1 MSGLLSR
8 ADLRAKGI
16 TYHRQSIWRLVRAR
30 RFPPPIKLGSQ
41 TLAWWESEINAWL
54 QDRTAERDATYRVAQ
69 TAPAPANIK
78 IRRQRLGRALVPK
91 PAATSPPATS
101 NDDEH

>member
-1 MSGLLSR
+1 MSDRLLSR

-54 QDRTAERDATYRVAQ
+54 QDRTAERDATYRAAH
-69 TAPAPANIK
+69 TAPPPAKIK
-78 IRRQRLGRALVPK
+78 NP
-91 PAATSPPATS
+91 PAATPAESRTETGGYHPAS
-101 NDDEH
+101 SIKRR